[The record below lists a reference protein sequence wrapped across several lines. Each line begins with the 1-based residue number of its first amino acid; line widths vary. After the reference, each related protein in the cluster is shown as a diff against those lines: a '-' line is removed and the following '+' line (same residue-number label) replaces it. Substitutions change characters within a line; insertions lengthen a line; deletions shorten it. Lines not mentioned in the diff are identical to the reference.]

1 MFRKVIQISNKMS
14 DKIRVFWF
22 RRDMRF
28 EDNVGLYHALSG
40 EFQVLPLFIFD
51 KHILDELPKD
61 DARITFIHDELQK
74 MRSYLQEHHNSSI
87 ATYHDTPENAIKQLI
102 EDFEVEA
109 IYTNRD
115 YEPYAQKRDAKIDA
129 LLAENGI
136 EFHNFK
142 DQVIFEKTEVEKND
156 GGMYLVFTPYM
167 KQWKKEFKNIDFKT
181 YPSED
186 FLDKTYKNTRLPNV
200 SLSDIGF
207 ERSSIKVPK
216 HNLDK
221 TLLKDYEETRNI
233 PSIEG
238 TSRLSPYLRFGT
250 IGYRKVIE
258 KALSVKNE
266 TFLDE
271 LIWREFYKAILYH
284 YPETQDRA
292 FKPKYDRIEW
302 RNNEEEFEKWK
313 SGQTG
318 YPIVDAGM
326 RQLNETGWMHN
337 RLRMVVGSFLC
348 KHLLID
354 WRWGEAYFAEKLL
367 DYEMSSNV
375 GGWQWVAGSGVDA
388 APYFRVFNPYSQTER
403 FDKDKKFIKKWVPEF
418 ESNKYPE
425 PMVEHKMAR
434 ERCLETYKDAV
445 KN

>member
-1 MFRKVIQISNKMS
+1 MS
-14 DKIRVFWF
+14 DKVRVFWF

-40 EFQVLPLFIFD
+40 DFPVLPLFIFD

-74 MRSYLQEHHNSSI
+74 MRSYLQEHHDSSI

-102 EDFEVEA
+102 KDFEVEA

-115 YEPYAQKRDAKIDA
+115 YEPYAQKRDAKINA
-129 LLAENGI
+129 LLAKNGI
-136 EFHNFK
+136 EFHDFK

-167 KQWKKEFKNIDFKT
+167 KQWKKEFEDIDFKT
-181 YPSED
+181 YPSKD
-186 FLDKTYKNTRLPNV
+186 LLDKTYKNTRLPNV
-200 SLSDIGF
+200 SLSDMGF
-207 ERSSIKVPK
+207 ERSSIKVPE

-221 TLLKDYEETRNI
+221 ALLKDFEETRNI

-250 IGYRKVIE
+250 IGYRKIIE

-302 RNNEEEFEKWK
+302 RNNEEDFEKWK

>member
-1 MFRKVIQISNKMS
+1 MS
-14 DKIRVFWF
+14 DKVRVFWF

-302 RNNEEEFEKWK
+302 RNNEEDFEKWK

-354 WRWGEAYFAEKLL
+354 WRWGEAYFAKRLL

-388 APYFRVFNPYSQTER
+388 APYFRVFNPYSQTDR

-418 ESNKYPE
+418 ESDKYPE

>member
-1 MFRKVIQISNKMS
+1 MFRNVIQISNKMS
-14 DKIRVFWF
+14 DKVRVFWF

-40 EFQVLPLFIFD
+40 DFPVLPLFIFD

-102 EDFEVEA
+102 KDFEVEA

-302 RNNEEEFEKWK
+302 RNNEEDFEKWK

-418 ESNKYPE
+418 ESDKYPE

>member
-1 MFRKVIQISNKMS
+1 MS
-14 DKIRVFWF
+14 DKVRVFWF

-250 IGYRKVIE
+250 IGYRKIIE

-302 RNNEEEFEKWK
+302 RNNEEDFEKWK

-354 WRWGEAYFAEKLL
+354 WRWGEAYFAKRLL

-388 APYFRVFNPYSQTER
+388 APYFRVFNPYSQTDR

-418 ESNKYPE
+418 ESDKYPE

>member
-1 MFRKVIQISNKMS
+1 MS

-221 TLLKDYEETRNI
+221 ALLKDFEETRNI

-354 WRWGEAYFAEKLL
+354 WRWGEAYFAKRLL

-388 APYFRVFNPYSQTER
+388 APYFRVFNPYSQTDR

-418 ESNKYPE
+418 ESDKYPE

>member
-1 MFRKVIQISNKMS
+1 MS
-14 DKIRVFWF
+14 DKVRVFWF

-40 EFQVLPLFIFD
+40 EFPVLPLFIFD
-51 KHILDELPKD
+51 KHILDELPKN
-61 DARITFIHDELQK
+61 DARATFIHDELQK
-74 MRSYLQEHHNSSI
+74 MRSYLQEHHDSSI
-87 ATYHDTPENAIKQLI
+87 ATYLDTPENAIKQLI

-115 YEPYAQKRDAKIDA
+115 YEPYAQKRDAEINA

-136 EFHNFK
+136 EFHDFK

-167 KQWKKEFKNIDFKT
+167 KQWKKEFENINFKI

-186 FLDKTYKNTRLPNV
+186 LLNNTYKNTRLPNV
-200 SLSDIGF
+200 SLSDMGF
-207 ERSSIKVPK
+207 EKSCIKVPD
-216 HNLDK
+216 HNFDK
-221 TLLKDYEETRNI
+221 DLLRDYDDTRNI

-250 IGYRKVIE
+250 IGYRKIVK
-258 KALSVKNE
+258 KALSVENKA
-266 TFLDE
+266 FLDE

-313 SGQTG
+313 TGQTG

-326 RQLNETGWMHN
+326 RQLNKTGWMHN

-354 WRWGEAYFAEKLL
+354 WRWGEAYFAKKLL

-388 APYFRVFNPYSQTER
+388 APYFRVFNPYSQTDR
-403 FDKDKKFIKKWVPEF
+403 FDKDKKFIKKWVQEF
-418 ESNKYPE
+418 ESDEYPE

>member
-1 MFRKVIQISNKMS
+1 MS
-14 DKIRVFWF
+14 DKVRVFWF

-74 MRSYLQEHHNSSI
+74 MRSYLQEHHDSSI

>member
-354 WRWGEAYFAEKLL
+354 WRWGEAYFAKRLL

-388 APYFRVFNPYSQTER
+388 APYFRVFNPYSQTDR

-418 ESNKYPE
+418 ESDKYPE

>member
-1 MFRKVIQISNKMS
+1 MS
-14 DKIRVFWF
+14 DKLRVFWF
-22 RRDMRF
+22 RRDMRL
-28 EDNVGLYHALSG
+28 EDNIGLYKALSG
-40 EFQVLPLFIFD
+40 DYPVLPLFIFD
-51 KHILDELPKD
+51 RHILDELPKD
-61 DARITFIHDELQK
+61 DARVTFIHENLQA
-74 MRSYLQEHHNSSI
+74 MRSQLQDQYGSSI
-87 ATYHDTPENAIKQLI
+87 ATFYDTPEKVFKQLMQNYNI
-102 EDFEVEA
+102 EAV
-109 IYTNRD
+109 YTNRD
-115 YEPYAQKRDAKIDA
+115 YEPYAQKRDAKINA
-129 LLAENGI
+129 LLAENGV
-136 EFHNFK
+136 EFHDFK

-167 KQWKKEFKNIDFKT
+167 KQWKKEFESVNLKS

-186 FLDKTYKNTRLPNV
+186 NLDNTYKNSRLPNL
-200 SLSDIGF
+200 SLSDMGF
-207 ERSSIKVPK
+207 EASSIKAPDY
-216 HNLDK
+216 NLDK
-221 TLLKDYEETRNI
+221 DLLNNYEDTRNI

-238 TSRLSPYLRFGT
+238 TSRLSPHLRFGT
-250 IGYRKVIE
+250 VGYRKVVE
-258 KALSVKNE
+258 KALNAENE
-266 TFLDE
+266 AFLNE

-292 FKPKYDRIEW
+292 FKPKYDRIQW
-302 RNNEEEFEKWK
+302 RNDEEEFEKWK
-313 SGQTG
+313 KGETG

-326 RQLNETGWMHN
+326 RQLNTTGWIHN

-403 FDKDKKFIKKWVPEF
+403 FDKDKKFIKEWIPELN
-418 ESNKYPE
+418 SDKYPE

-434 ERCLETYKDAV
+434 ERCLETYKEAV
-445 KN
+445 KS

>member
-1 MFRKVIQISNKMS
+1 MS
-14 DKIRVFWF
+14 DKVRVFWF

-40 EFQVLPLFIFD
+40 DFPVLPLFIFD

-74 MRSYLQEHHNSSI
+74 MRSYLQEHHDSSI

-102 EDFEVEA
+102 KDFEVEA

-115 YEPYAQKRDAKIDA
+115 YEPYAQKRDAKINA
-129 LLAENGI
+129 LLAKNGI
-136 EFHNFK
+136 EFHDFK

-167 KQWKKEFKNIDFKT
+167 KQWKKEFEDIDFKT
-181 YPSED
+181 YPSKD
-186 FLDKTYKNTRLPNV
+186 LLDKTYKNTRLPNV
-200 SLSDIGF
+200 SLSDMGF
-207 ERSSIKVPK
+207 ERSSIKVPE

-221 TLLKDYEETRNI
+221 ALLKDYEETRNI

-250 IGYRKVIE
+250 IGYRKIIE

-302 RNNEEEFEKWK
+302 RNNEEDFEKWK

>member
-1 MFRKVIQISNKMS
+1 MS
-14 DKIRVFWF
+14 DKVRVFWF

-40 EFQVLPLFIFD
+40 DFPVLPLFIFD

-74 MRSYLQEHHNSSI
+74 MRSYLQEHHDSSI

-102 EDFEVEA
+102 KDFEVEA

-115 YEPYAQKRDAKIDA
+115 YEPYAQKRDAKINA
-129 LLAENGI
+129 LLAKNGI
-136 EFHNFK
+136 EFHDFK

-167 KQWKKEFKNIDFKT
+167 KQWKKEFEDIDFKT
-181 YPSED
+181 YPSKD
-186 FLDKTYKNTRLPNV
+186 LLDKTYKNTRLPNV
-200 SLSDIGF
+200 SLSDMGF
-207 ERSSIKVPK
+207 ERSSIKVPE

-221 TLLKDYEETRNI
+221 ALLKDFEETRNI

-250 IGYRKVIE
+250 IGYRKIIE

>member
-302 RNNEEEFEKWK
+302 RNNEEDFEKWK

-354 WRWGEAYFAEKLL
+354 WRWGEAYFAKRLL

-388 APYFRVFNPYSQTER
+388 APYFRVFNPYSQTDR

-418 ESNKYPE
+418 ESDKYPE

>member
-1 MFRKVIQISNKMS
+1 MS
-14 DKIRVFWF
+14 DKVRVFWF

-40 EFQVLPLFIFD
+40 DFPVLPLFIFD

-74 MRSYLQEHHNSSI
+74 MRSYLQEHHDSSI

-102 EDFEVEA
+102 KDFEVEA

-115 YEPYAQKRDAKIDA
+115 YEPYAQKRDAKINA
-129 LLAENGI
+129 LLAKNGI
-136 EFHNFK
+136 EFHDFK

-167 KQWKKEFKNIDFKT
+167 KQWKKEFEDIDFKT
-181 YPSED
+181 YPSKD
-186 FLDKTYKNTRLPNV
+186 LLDKTYKNTRLPNV
-200 SLSDIGF
+200 SLSDMGF
-207 ERSSIKVPK
+207 ERSSIKVPE

-221 TLLKDYEETRNI
+221 ALLKDYEETRNI

-250 IGYRKVIE
+250 IGYRKIIE

>member
-1 MFRKVIQISNKMS
+1 MFRNVIQISNKMS
-14 DKIRVFWF
+14 DKVRVFWF

-207 ERSSIKVPK
+207 ERSSIKVLK

-302 RNNEEEFEKWK
+302 RNNEEDFEKWK

-354 WRWGEAYFAEKLL
+354 WRWGEAYFAKRLL

-388 APYFRVFNPYSQTER
+388 APYFRVFNPYSQTDR

-418 ESNKYPE
+418 ESDKYPE